1 MSKAISFTQMFPSTA
16 PAEIEDAKR
25 AEVEM
30 LNKDLEFW
38 LRKRRELEIKE
49 QEFRHEIDSA
59 IAMVDKT
66 IRDIDAVLE
75 AIYWGKK

>member
-1 MSKAISFTQMFPSTA
+1 MSKATTFTEMFSNAA

-59 IAMVDKT
+59 IALVDKT
-66 IRDIDAVLE
+66 IHDIDAVLE
-75 AIYWGKK
+75 SIYWGNK

>member
-1 MSKAISFTQMFPSTA
+1 MSKATTFTEMFPSTA

-59 IAMVDKT
+59 IALVDKT
-66 IRDIDAVLE
+66 IHDIDAVLE